1 MEFIEHFYDSVCDR
15 SCSHIDSSPLLI
27 ESIRESTIQMINLQ
41 SIKSPALNQFKK
53 NIRIFHKNRMQFF
66 VMRNKW
72 GQQTCNVSPPSVND
86 FVLVLEFDP
95 SVSSEQKQKL
105 HASINVRVHKSS
117 KRCQW
122 ACTSATSCIQ
132 LLFWHSQIPCYIAC
146 CFQTINYVWILIG
159 WFTQRSNL

>member
-95 SVSSEQKQKL
+95 SVSSEQNKNFT
-105 HASINVRVHKSS
+105 HRSTWESINLRSDVNELAHQLRVAFNYCFDIHRFHVISLAVF
-117 KRCQW
+117 KR
-122 ACTSATSCIQ
+122 
-132 LLFWHSQIPCYIAC
+132 
-146 CFQTINYVWILIG
+146 
-159 WFTQRSNL
+159 